1 MKLWTSCLLL
11 IASPIGIA
19 AEADLPCRAI
29 EDPAGLS
36 TLCGF
41 AKPEDLQF
49 VRSRSVVI
57 VSEQGWKAPA
67 SGGSISIVD
76 VDTKAV
82 RLGKRRTA
90 WPAASATVSTKLIG
104 DPACKTPPQDVF
116 SPHGLSVLERRSD
129 IRLAIVNHAERE
141 SVELFDV
148 LGKGD
153 DLRLEWRGCALLP
166 PDTAANDVT
175 LHSDGRLFIS
185 NYAPSTRDLRAVTS
199 LFAALRGELTG
210 DVMEWSPKSGW
221 RHLPNTAGAMPN
233 GLVIDES
240 RKRLFVAELG
250 KQRVVEFE
258 LGRDGGATRRAEY
271 SFRDLADDLNW
282 TLRGTLLVGGQ
293 VRKDPKQWSVAEID
307 PKTGTVRSLFEE
319 RNAIHS
325 VTSATDVG
333 AGIVFGSTAD
343 QRIAIARW

>member
-76 VDTKAV
+76 VDTTAV

-116 SPHGLSVLERRSD
+116 SPHGLSVLERRSG
-129 IRLAIVNHAERE
+129 IRLGIINHAERE

-185 NYAPSTRDLRAVTS
+185 NYAPSTRDMRAVTS
-199 LFAALRGELTG
+199 LFAALRGEPTG

-325 VTSATDVG
+325 VTSAADVG